1 MSQQGEKEENNQGK
15 SVFSMI
21 EKNTDAYCLDIE
33 SHIPHIQQILF
44 DLQNEYYKAWKSTI
58 KTNILLQKQ
67 FTENLGLNQ
76 GISEN
81 SWKIFEDMYE
91 EIKKSRAMNY
101 KLLVSAIEINKKNIK
116 IWNQNVDSFSEFNK
130 KTIEFWT
137 SFLNP
142 RQENKNP
149 ENST

>member
-1 MSQQGEKEENNQGK
+1 MSDQEKKEESNQYK
-15 SVFSMI
+15 SAFSII

-44 DLQNEYYKAWKSTI
+44 DLQNEYYKAWKSTV

-67 FTENLGLNQ
+67 FTENLGLKQ
-76 GISEN
+76 DISEN
-81 SWKIFEDMYE
+81 SWKILEDIHE

-116 IWNQNVDSFSEFNK
+116 TWNQNADNFSEFNK

-137 SFLNP
+137 SLLNSK
-142 RQENKNP
+142 QEKNP
-149 ENST
+149 